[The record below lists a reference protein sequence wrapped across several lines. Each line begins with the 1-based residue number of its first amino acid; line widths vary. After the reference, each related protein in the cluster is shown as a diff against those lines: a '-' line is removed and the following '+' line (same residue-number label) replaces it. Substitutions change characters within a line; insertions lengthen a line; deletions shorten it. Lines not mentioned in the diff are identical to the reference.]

1 MNKKQQK
8 NQNVKKRRKKRRV
21 QKFLLKL
28 ILTVIIALALAA
40 LIVFKVFTVQNV
52 TVKGNS
58 IYSDEKIQDWVLND
72 KYSWN
77 SLYVFFKY
85 KFTSTKEV
93 PFVDSMKI
101 SLKSPHNLQVQVY
114 EKGVL
119 GYLYVPSLG
128 KNAYIDKDGF
138 VVELSNEIIQ
148 GTTKIIGL
156 SVPTATLYEKLPL
169 EDTSVLKTLLN
180 VTQLLKKYELVPESI
195 YVTSDSQVLLNY
207 GSIQVNVGGNIYL
220 NEKIVRLREIKPK
233 LDGMTG
239 TLHMENWSEINTDI
253 YFDKDELTEIPNDV
267 QTVPASDEE
276 SQTDPAQ
283 GDGTQTDSTAE
294 DGTQTDPATGDDAQ
308 TDPTAEDGTQTDP
321 AAGDGTVQEQ

>member
-1 MNKKQQK
+1 MSKRQK
-8 NQNVKKRRKKRRV
+8 VKSRRKKRRI
-21 QKFLLKL
+21 QKL
-28 ILTVIIALALAA
+28 ILKIVLTVIVVLALAA

-58 IYSDEKIQDWVLND
+58 IYPDEKIQEWVLND

-93 PFVDSMKI
+93 PFVDSMKV

-119 GYLYVPSLG
+119 GYLYIPSLG

-138 VVELSNEIIQ
+138 VVELSNEVIQ

-169 EDTSVLKTLLN
+169 EDKTVLKTLLN

-195 YVTSDSQVLLNY
+195 FVTDESQVLLNY
-207 GSIQVNVGGNIYL
+207 GTIQVNVGGNVYL
-220 NEKIVRLREIKPK
+220 NEKIVRLREIKPQ
-233 LDGMTG
+233 LEGMTG

-267 QTVPASDEE
+267 QTVPTGDNAE
-276 SQTDPAQ
+276 QTDPAA
-283 GDGTQTDSTAE
+283 GDATQAAPAADETQTDQTAE
-294 DGTQTDPATGDDAQ
+294 DATQADPNA
-308 TDPTAEDGTQTDP
+308 DGTQTDP
-321 AAGDGTVQEQ
+321 AAGDATGQQ